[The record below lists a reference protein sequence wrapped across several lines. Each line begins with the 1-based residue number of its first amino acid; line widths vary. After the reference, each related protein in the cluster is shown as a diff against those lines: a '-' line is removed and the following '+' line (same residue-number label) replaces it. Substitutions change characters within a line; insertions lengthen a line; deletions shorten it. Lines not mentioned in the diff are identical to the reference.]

1 MKKIL
6 FLLNIII
13 CATIVAQDRSI
24 VPQAGPAPEI
34 QIGSIASF
42 EMQNGLKVFVVENH
56 KLPKV
61 SIIGL

>member
-1 MKKIL
+1 M
-6 FLLNIII
+6 
-13 CATIVAQDRSI
+13 VAQDRSI

-61 SIIGL
+61 SFHS